1 MKILKLINALPIIAI
16 GVLGWY
22 SLQPKPSR
30 ETVLSVPAN
39 QSASIKIPNGEPD
52 ADAATSLPEYEVIP
66 GSIHDGDTLRVR
78 SSKGEVIKVRSACA
92 DAPELNQQPMGKK
105 SRDYLQWLV
114 NRGGNKVKVQ
124 AITVD
129 RYGRTVAQLWNNYGL
144 IQSQMVVAGM
154 AYGYDQYKKDCPN
167 WPAIESTQAQAQE
180 AKLGVWRLPDG
191 GQRPWDYRK
200 SNR

>member
-16 GVLGWY
+16 GALVWY
-22 SLQPKPSR
+22 SLQAPKTSR
-30 ETVLSVPAN
+30 ETFSIPQS
-39 QSASIKIPNGEPD
+39 QSATIQIPNGEPD
-52 ADAATSLPEYEVIP
+52 PDEAANLPEYEVIL
-66 GSIHDGDTLRVR
+66 GSVHDGDTLRVR
-78 SSKGEVIKVRSACA
+78 SPNGKILKIRSACI
-92 DAPELNQQPMGKK
+92 DAPELKQAFGEEARNHF
-105 SRDYLQWLV
+105 RWLV

-129 RYGRTVAQLWNNYGL
+129 RYGRTVAQLWNNHGL
-144 IQSQMVVAGM
+144 IQSQMAIAGM

-167 WPAIESTQAQAQE
+167 WPAIQSTQAQAQE
-180 AKLGVWRLPDG
+180 AKLGVWRLPNG

>member
-1 MKILKLINALPIIAI
+1 MSNFQKFINFLPIIAI
-16 GVLGWY
+16 GALVWY
-22 SLQPKPSR
+22 SLQAPKTSR
-30 ETVLSVPAN
+30 ETFSIPQS
-39 QSASIKIPNGEPD
+39 QSARIEIPNGEPD
-52 ADAATSLPEYEVIP
+52 PDEAANLPEYEVVA
-66 GSIHDGDTLRVR
+66 GSVHDGDTLRVR
-78 SSKGEVIKVRSACA
+78 SSDGQVLKIRFACV
-92 DAPELNQQPMGKK
+92 DAPELKQPMGEE
-105 SRDYLQWLV
+105 SRNHLRSLV

-144 IQSQMVVAGM
+144 IQSQMAIAGM

-167 WPAIESTQAQAQE
+167 WEAIESTQVQAQE
-180 AKLGVWRLPDG
+180 AKLGVWKLQGG

>member
-1 MKILKLINALPIIAI
+1 MKKILKLINALPIIAI
-16 GVLGWY
+16 GVLAWY
-22 SLQPKPSR
+22 SLPPKTSHK
-30 ETVLSVPAN
+30 TLLSVPGN
-39 QSASIKIPNGEPD
+39 SATIQIPNGEAD
-52 ADAATSLPEYEVIP
+52 ADAAASLPEYEVIP
-66 GSIHDGDTLRVR
+66 DSIHDGDTLRVR
-78 SSKGEVIKVRSACA
+78 SSKGEVLKIRFACI
-92 DAPELNQQPMGKK
+92 DAPELNQQPMGKE
-105 SRDYLQWLV
+105 SRNYLEWLV

-129 RYGRTVAQLWNNYGL
+129 RYGRIVAQLWNNHGL
-144 IQSQMVVAGM
+144 IQSQMAIAGM

-167 WPAIESTQAQAQE
+167 WSAIESTQAQAQE

>member
-1 MKILKLINALPIIAI
+1 MPESS
-16 GVLGWY
+16 GT
-22 SLQPKPSR
+22 LQ
-30 ETVLSVPAN
+30 
-39 QSASIKIPNGEPD
+39 IPNGEPD
-52 ADAATSLPEYEVIP
+52 ADAAASLPEYEVIAN
-66 GSIHDGDTLRVR
+66 SVHDGDTLQVR
-78 SSKGEVIKVRSACA
+78 SPKGEVIKVRFACV
-92 DAPELNQQPMGKK
+92 DAPELKQPLGEEARNHLR
-105 SRDYLQWLV
+105 SLV

-144 IQSQMVVAGM
+144 IQSQMAIAGM

-167 WPAIESTQAQAQE
+167 WEAIESTQAQAQE

>member
-1 MKILKLINALPIIAI
+1 MNNFQKFINFLPIIAI
-16 GVLGWY
+16 GALVWY
-22 SLQPKPSR
+22 SLQAPKTSR
-30 ETVLSVPAN
+30 KTFSIPQS
-39 QSASIKIPNGEPD
+39 QSATIQIPNGEPEPD
-52 ADAATSLPEYEVIP
+52 PAAPLAEYEVVP

-78 SSKGEVIKVRSACA
+78 SPKGEVLKVRFACV
-92 DAPELNQQPMGKK
+92 DAPELKQPMGEEARNHLR
-105 SRDYLQWLV
+105 SLV

-144 IQSQMVVAGM
+144 IQSQMAIAGM

-167 WPAIESTQAQAQE
+167 WPAIESTQTQAQE
-180 AKLGVWRLPDG
+180 ARTGVWKLPG
-191 GQRPWDYRK
+191 GGEKPWDYRK

>member
-1 MKILKLINALPIIAI
+1 VKILKLINALPIIAI
-16 GVLGWY
+16 GALVWY
-22 SLQPKPSR
+22 SLQTPKTSR
-30 ETVLSVPAN
+30 ETLSIPQS
-39 QSASIKIPNGEPD
+39 QSATIQIPNGEPD
-52 ADAATSLPEYEVIP
+52 SDETANLPEHEVIAD
-66 GSIHDGDTLRVR
+66 SIYDGDTLRVR
-78 SSKGEVIKVRSACA
+78 SPKGEVIKVRFACV

-129 RYGRTVAQLWNNYGL
+129 RYGRTVAQLWNNHGL
-144 IQSQMVVAGM
+144 IQSQMAIAGM

-180 AKLGVWRLPDG
+180 AKLGVWRLHDG

>member
-1 MKILKLINALPIIAI
+1 VKILKLINALPIIAI

-22 SLQPKPSR
+22 SLQAPKTSR
-30 ETVLSVPAN
+30 ETLSIPQS
-39 QSASIKIPNGEPD
+39 QSATIQIPNGEPD
-52 ADAATSLPEYEVIP
+52 PDETANLPEYEVIP
-66 GSIHDGDTLRVR
+66 GSVHDGDTLRVR
-78 SSKGEVIKVRSACA
+78 SSKGEILKVRFACV
-92 DAPELNQQPMGKK
+92 DAPELKQPLGEE
-105 SRDYLQWLV
+105 SRNYLRSLV
-114 NRGGNKVKVQ
+114 NRGGNRVKVQ
-124 AITVD
+124 AVTVD

-144 IQSQMVVAGM
+144 IQSQMAIAGM

-167 WPAIESTQAQAQE
+167 WRAINSTQAQAQE

>member
-1 MKILKLINALPIIAI
+1 MKILKLINFLPIIAI
-16 GVLGWY
+16 AGLTWY
-22 SLQPKPSR
+22 SLQTPKTSR

-39 QSASIKIPNGEPD
+39 QSASIEVPNGEPD
-52 ADAATSLPEYEVIP
+52 ADEAANLPEYEVIP

-78 SSKGEVIKVRSACA
+78 SSKGEILKVRFACV
-92 DAPELNQQPMGKK
+92 DAPELKQLMGEE
-105 SRDYLQWLV
+105 SRNYLQSLV

-129 RYGRTVAQLWNNYGL
+129 RYGRTVAQLWNNHGL
-144 IQSQMVVAGM
+144 IQSQMAIAGM

-180 AKLGVWRLPDG
+180 AKLGVWRLPAG

>member
-1 MKILKLINALPIIAI
+1 MNFQKFINFLPIIAI
-16 GVLGWY
+16 GALVWY
-22 SLQPKPSR
+22 SLQTPKASR
-30 ETVLSVPAN
+30 ETVLSVPESSGTL
-39 QSASIKIPNGEPD
+39 QIPNGEPD
-52 ADAATSLPEYEVIP
+52 PDPAASLPEYEVVP

-78 SSKGEVIKVRSACA
+78 SSKGEILKVRFACI
-92 DAPELNQQPMGKK
+92 DAPELKQPMGEE
-105 SRDYLQWLV
+105 SRNHLRSLV

-144 IQSQMVVAGM
+144 IQSQMAIAGM

-167 WPAIESTQAQAQE
+167 WEAIESTQAQAQE

>member
-1 MKILKLINALPIIAI
+1 MNFQKFINFLPIIAI

-22 SLQPKPSR
+22 SLQPKTSR

-39 QSASIKIPNGEPD
+39 QSASIEIPNGEPD
-52 ADAATSLPEYEVIP
+52 PDPAASLPEYEVIP

-78 SSKGEVIKVRSACA
+78 SSKGEVKVRFACV
-92 DAPELNQQPMGKK
+92 DAPELKQPLGEE
-105 SRDYLQWLV
+105 SRNHLRSLV

-144 IQSQMVVAGM
+144 IQSQMAIAGM
-154 AYGYDQYKKDCPN
+154 AYGYEQYKKDCPN
-167 WPAIESTQAQAQE
+167 WWEAIESTQAQAQE
-180 AKLGVWRLPDG
+180 AKLGVWKLQGG
-191 GQRPWDYRK
+191 GQRP
-200 SNR
+200 